1 MSLTTERTTVPA
13 MCGVCS
19 THSGSSFYI
28 CILSFLPAPAY
39 RVHTQVYC
47 MYPVRRAPPP
57 LFPARHHHR
66 GLSTSTL
73 SARRRRHLPAP
84 VVHPVLLSPILPSAP
99 LRPRRR
105 HKRPRL
111 LASPTALSQPP
122 RPVRRRLLLPPRRRV
137 ATAPPWSTL
146 GHPPSRRPPSRRASA
161 ALELVGAHLDGA
173 AAEGGLVE
181 ELDGLG
187 QG

>member
-1 MSLTTERTTVPA
+1 MANTPFNFGFIILGGRSARSARRWSGCRPGPRAAAACDECRVPPVWRAAITTPGAVPYLSLTTEWTTVPA

-28 CILSFLPAPAY
+28 CILSFLPASAY

-111 LASPTALSQPP
+111 LASPTRTQPAPSP
-122 RPVRRRLLLPPRRRV
+122 R
-137 ATAPPWSTL
+137 
-146 GHPPSRRPPSRRASA
+146 
-161 ALELVGAHLDGA
+161 
-173 AAEGGLVE
+173 
-181 ELDGLG
+181 
-187 QG
+187 